1 MFEPYLL
8 SKHTEEVFRPVI
20 IDFLT
25 GPAFCRPDNCKQ
37 LGKLVAPASP
47 SGWLSPNVSIV
58 WLNFL
63 ATRYGE
69 KNLWACVAYLSPGG
83 HQVTS
88 SLAAMLS

>member
-47 SGWLSPNVSIV
+47 SGFMLVYNLIEENVKTV
-58 WLNFL
+58 KGWKKQDAFL
-63 ATRYGE
+63 RW
-69 KNLWACVAYLSPGG
+69 N
-83 HQVTS
+83 
-88 SLAAMLS
+88 